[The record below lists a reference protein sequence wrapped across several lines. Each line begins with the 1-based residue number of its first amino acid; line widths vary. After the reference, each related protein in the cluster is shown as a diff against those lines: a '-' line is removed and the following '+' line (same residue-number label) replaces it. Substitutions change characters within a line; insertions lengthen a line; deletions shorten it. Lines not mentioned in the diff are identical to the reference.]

1 MKNLLTVLFLVLAIQ
16 YCQAQNKSFHITG
29 SIQGPCEGM
38 VFKLL
43 DNSYPPQT
51 IATTVIKD
59 HCFELTGEIPAPGFY
74 RWIIDTTPVGKKSS
88 EANWLAG
95 NFYLEN
101 SDITFQG
108 DIHTLP
114 TYYWNPERKGKMI
127 IQGSET
133 EDLYQSFKTSIQELS
148 KARNQADGEYLEQ
161 YHRPT
166 LDNIFNTEEG
176 IRLARRISELDRQII
191 QATIRF
197 IKQNPASVVALD
209 QAGYFLL
216 GEIDL
221 TSGQIE
227 DLQNTLS
234 GVWGNCPRMT
244 EFKEKAEMAKKIA
257 IGAPFQDIE
266 LTDPEG
272 KKVKLSECLPTGKYV
287 MLEFWASWCGPCRG
301 EIPHLKHVY
310 QNYKDKG
317 FEIISVSID
326 QKNKDWQ
333 KAMKE
338 EKMPWIQL
346 NDPQGENGPAIQVY
360 NVTGVPH
367 CILLDKEGKIFKTN
381 MRGAYLDAALEQLI
395 P

>member
-161 YHRPT
+161 YHRPA

-176 IRLARRISELDRQII
+176 IRLAAGSPNWIGRSFRPRSDLSNK
-191 QATIRF
+191 IR
-197 IKQNPASVVALD
+197 
-209 QAGYFLL
+209 LL
-216 GEIDL
+216 
-221 TSGQIE
+221 
-227 DLQNTLS
+227 
-234 GVWGNCPRMT
+234 
-244 EFKEKAEMAKKIA
+244 
-257 IGAPFQDIE
+257 
-266 LTDPEG
+266 
-272 KKVKLSECLPTGKYV
+272 
-287 MLEFWASWCGPCRG
+287 
-301 EIPHLKHVY
+301 
-310 QNYKDKG
+310 
-317 FEIISVSID
+317 
-326 QKNKDWQ
+326 
-333 KAMKE
+333 
-338 EKMPWIQL
+338 
-346 NDPQGENGPAIQVY
+346 
-360 NVTGVPH
+360 
-367 CILLDKEGKIFKTN
+367 
-381 MRGAYLDAALEQLI
+381 
-395 P
+395 

>member
-148 KARNQADGEYLEQ
+148 KARNQADGE
-161 YHRPT
+161 
-166 LDNIFNTEEG
+166 
-176 IRLARRISELDRQII
+176 
-191 QATIRF
+191 
-197 IKQNPASVVALD
+197 
-209 QAGYFLL
+209 
-216 GEIDL
+216 
-221 TSGQIE
+221 
-227 DLQNTLS
+227 
-234 GVWGNCPRMT
+234 
-244 EFKEKAEMAKKIA
+244 
-257 IGAPFQDIE
+257 
-266 LTDPEG
+266 
-272 KKVKLSECLPTGKYV
+272 
-287 MLEFWASWCGPCRG
+287 
-301 EIPHLKHVY
+301 
-310 QNYKDKG
+310 
-317 FEIISVSID
+317 
-326 QKNKDWQ
+326 
-333 KAMKE
+333 
-338 EKMPWIQL
+338 
-346 NDPQGENGPAIQVY
+346 
-360 NVTGVPH
+360 
-367 CILLDKEGKIFKTN
+367 
-381 MRGAYLDAALEQLI
+381 
-395 P
+395 

>member
-1 MKNLLTVLFLVLAIQ
+1 M
-16 YCQAQNKSFHITG
+16 
-29 SIQGPCEGM
+29 
-38 VFKLL
+38 
-43 DNSYPPQT
+43 
-51 IATTVIKD
+51 
-59 HCFELTGEIPAPGFY
+59 TGEIPAPGFY

-127 IQGSET
+127 TVVRRQKICISH
-133 EDLYQSFKTSIQELS
+133 SKKTSIQELS

-161 YHRPT
+161 YHRPA

-301 EIPHLKHVY
+301 EIPHLKLTMRLPEL
-310 QNYKDKG
+310 KDKG
-317 FEIISVSID
+317 FEIISVDRS
-326 QKNKDWQ
+326 
-333 KAMKE
+333 KE
-338 EKMPWIQL
+338 
-346 NDPQGENGPAIQVY
+346 
-360 NVTGVPH
+360 
-367 CILLDKEGKIFKTN
+367 
-381 MRGAYLDAALEQLI
+381 
-395 P
+395 

>member
-1 MKNLLTVLFLVLAIQ
+1 
-16 YCQAQNKSFHITG
+16 
-29 SIQGPCEGM
+29 
-38 VFKLL
+38 
-43 DNSYPPQT
+43 
-51 IATTVIKD
+51 
-59 HCFELTGEIPAPGFY
+59 
-74 RWIIDTTPVGKKSS
+74 
-88 EANWLAG
+88 
-95 NFYLEN
+95 
-101 SDITFQG
+101 
-108 DIHTLP
+108 
-114 TYYWNPERKGKMI
+114 MI

-161 YHRPT
+161 YHRPA

-317 FEIISVSID
+317 FEIISVSI
-326 QKNKDWQ
+326 
-333 KAMKE
+333 
-338 EKMPWIQL
+338 
-346 NDPQGENGPAIQVY
+346 
-360 NVTGVPH
+360 
-367 CILLDKEGKIFKTN
+367 
-381 MRGAYLDAALEQLI
+381 
-395 P
+395 

>member
-161 YHRPT
+161 YHRPA

-197 IKQNPASVVALD
+197 IKQNPASVVARSSRLFPARRD
-209 QAGYFLL
+209 RLNLRSDRRSAKYTFRGL
-216 GEIDL
+216 G
-221 TSGQIE
+221 
-227 DLQNTLS
+227 
-234 GVWGNCPRMT
+234 
-244 EFKEKAEMAKKIA
+244 
-257 IGAPFQDIE
+257 
-266 LTDPEG
+266 
-272 KKVKLSECLPTGKYV
+272 KLSPYDRIQGK
-287 MLEFWASWCGPCRG
+287 SRDG
-301 EIPHLKHVY
+301 
-310 QNYKDKG
+310 
-317 FEIISVSID
+317 
-326 QKNKDWQ
+326 QKNRYRSPVSRHRTHRSGR
-333 KAMKE
+333 
-338 EKMPWIQL
+338 EKSKIIRMPSNRKIC
-346 NDPQGENGPAIQVY
+346 DAR
-360 NVTGVPH
+360 
-367 CILLDKEGKIFKTN
+367 ILGILVRPLPG
-381 MRGAYLDAALEQLI
+381 
-395 P
+395 

>member
-1 MKNLLTVLFLVLAIQ
+1 MALA
-16 YCQAQNKSFHITG
+16 H
-29 SIQGPCEGM
+29 
-38 VFKLL
+38 
-43 DNSYPPQT
+43 
-51 IATTVIKD
+51 
-59 HCFELTGEIPAPGFY
+59 
-74 RWIIDTTPVGKKSS
+74 
-88 EANWLAG
+88 
-95 NFYLEN
+95 
-101 SDITFQG
+101 
-108 DIHTLP
+108 
-114 TYYWNPERKGKMI
+114 
-127 IQGSET
+127 
-133 EDLYQSFKTSIQELS
+133 
-148 KARNQADGEYLEQ
+148 
-161 YHRPT
+161 
-166 LDNIFNTEEG
+166 
-176 IRLARRISELDRQII
+176 
-191 QATIRF
+191 
-197 IKQNPASVVALD
+197 
-209 QAGYFLL
+209 AGYFLL